1 MPRCSFIFPR
11 VLQRRLLVVP
21 IKLAYAGQQG
31 LVAGPA
37 VHVILGEVGATV
49 EDLTPLGE
57 ERGEGPASLPRD
69 RPYGALVSAV
79 DLGSFVPVDLHGDK
93 PIVDDGRHFLVFVAL
108 PVHYVAP
115 VAPHRADVQE
125 DGLPLLGG
133 QAEGLVAPRMPLDRL
148 VGCAFQIG
156 TGLVG
161 EAVGSH
167 RRLVTVSEFGSP
179 IGSYAALNHGLKAE

>member
-1 MPRCSFIFPR
+1 MAFLGLHGQLAQVFLYFPG

-21 IKLAYAGQQG
+21 VKLADAGQQG

-37 VHVILGEVGATV
+37 VHVILGEVGAAV

-57 ERGEGPASLPRD
+57 ERGERPATLPGD
-69 RPYGALVSAV
+69 RAHGALVSAV

-93 PIVDDGRHFLVFVAL
+93 LIVDDGRHFLVLVAL

-115 VAPHRADVQE
+115 VAPHSADVQE
-125 DGLPLLGG
+125 HGLSLLGG
-133 QAEGLVAPRMPLDRL
+133 QAEGLVTPRMPLDRL
-148 VGCAFQIG
+148 VGCAFQVCA
-156 TGLVG
+156 GLVG

-167 RRLVTVSEFGSP
+167 GRL
-179 IGSYAALNHGLKAE
+179 INQWQIQW